1 LLPLELSNKLA
12 MLRRLVSPGSSFG
25 ILAGSR
31 RQLKQAL
38 DHRGLCIV
46 SPSFQKVLGASS
58 AVPNSKLVFYDGGS
72 MGHLAESSAVCS
84 QGGSLVH
91 ATVCSAR
98 NTDPQDDSLP
108 LSVDYRSRAYAFG
121 RIPKSVNKRERHG
134 TDEETLVA
142 RFVDRAIRPLFP
154 KGYVNEVQ
162 VTVTA
167 HATG

>member
-1 LLPLELSNKLA
+1 
-12 MLRRLVSPGSSFG
+12 MLRRLVSPGLSFG
-25 ILAGSR
+25 SLVGSR
-31 RQLKQAL
+31 RKLRQTL
-38 DHRGLCIV
+38 DQRGLCIV

-72 MGHLAESSAVCS
+72 MGHLAEASAVCS

-98 NTDPQDDSLP
+98 NTNPEDDSLP

-121 RIPKSVNKRERHG
+121 RIGTQSNRRERHG
-134 TDEETLVA
+134 TDEEILVG

-167 HATG
+167 HAAGQHLH